1 MSLSI
6 KGKLSRKLSIESG
19 TSKAGKEWK
28 KQTFLV
34 DTGAQYNPEICFQLF
49 GEEKIEMLNHHN
61 EGDQVE
67 VSFNLSSKEIDQ
79 PSDFETYISKEIIE
93 LNKKLKT
100 NEKLEFTKQEQHYV
114 QKGIY
119 SIQLKPWFEIFP
131 RENILILSTEDLE
144 KNNASVYSEIFN
156 FLDIPDCEIDAKRR
170 IGKGEYLPMKNTTRQ
185 ILSDFYKEHNEELFK
200 LIGKRFEWIS

>member
-49 GEEKIEMLNHHN
+49 GDEKIEMLNHHN

-67 VSFNLSSKEIDQ
+67 VSFNLSSKE
-79 PSDFETYISKEIIE
+79 
-93 LNKKLKT
+93 
-100 NEKLEFTKQEQHYV
+100 
-114 QKGIY
+114 
-119 SIQLKPWFEIFP
+119 
-131 RENILILSTEDLE
+131 
-144 KNNASVYSEIFN
+144 FN
-156 FLDIPDCEIDAKRR
+156 GRYFHNIDAWR
-170 IGKGEYLPMKNTTRQ
+170 IENLAEGVEKTEIQEVPEFNAQKTEEDDLP
-185 ILSDFYKEHNEELFK
+185 F
-200 LIGKRFEWIS
+200 